1 MGRWC
6 AEHPRTIDLALA
18 ILVLLATWTAHRIAL
33 DGNDTREVTVVGVL
47 VTAIAAATIVFR
59 RRYPFSA
66 LAVAVLL
73 GVLMIALSA
82 PPNAGTGSAAMVCLY
97 YVASTS
103 DRRRT
108 FFAAA
113 STVSSLMLVT
123 IFFWEWGTISCRR
136 HWGCCRGC

>member
-1 MGRWC
+1 MTSTSTWGRWC
-6 AEHPRTIDLALA
+6 AEHPRTIDLALT
-18 ILVLLATWTAHRIAL
+18 ILVLLATWTAHRIPL

-82 PPNAGTGSAAMVCLY
+82 PPTVKKATAVKRK
-97 YVASTS
+97 TS
-103 DRRRT
+103 
-108 FFAAA
+108 
-113 STVSSLMLVT
+113 SKTVR
-123 IFFWEWGTISCRR
+123 EG
-136 HWGCCRGC
+136 